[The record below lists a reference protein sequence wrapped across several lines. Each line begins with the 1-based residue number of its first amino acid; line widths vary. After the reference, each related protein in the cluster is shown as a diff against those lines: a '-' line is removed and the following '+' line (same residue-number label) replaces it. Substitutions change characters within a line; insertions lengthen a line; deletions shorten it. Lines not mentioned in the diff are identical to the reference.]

1 MNNAKVVLTRSQ
13 ALAFKSDNYDTG
25 QFLEYAHEEQR
36 HAESNSETSNLVKF
50 VCTRLIMDKT
60 GQNHLCR

>member
-1 MNNAKVVLTRSQ
+1 MDNAKVVLTRSQ
-13 ALAFKSDNYDTG
+13 AWAFKSDNYDTG

-50 VCTRLIMDKT
+50 VCTRLYVHIP
-60 GQNHLCR
+60 NHLPQ